1 MVNSEIDSSDEDNLD
16 ENILDE
22 FKTVIEGFE
31 PAIEEIGERI
41 QRIQNALENYET
53 NWFTQEVQPISP
65 GLIQFWKF
73 YTVKYQSIDPPLN
86 RGVNTSNDTWP
97 SELVQNSDPLGGQS
111 LVLSGNLSSLEFKTL
126 LSKLLG
132 IAKTDLAKRT
142 ITFQEEDMK
151 FFEGFK
157 NGGTIFDFIPYL
169 VRNIKFLG

>member
-1 MVNSEIDSSDEDNLD
+1 MNITMNSESESSGSSDDFDLD

-41 QRIQNALENYET
+41 QKIQNTLENHEA

-65 GLIQFWKF
+65 GLVQFWKF
-73 YTVKYQSIDPPLN
+73 YN
-86 RGVNTSNDTWP
+86 
-97 SELVQNSDPLGGQS
+97 
-111 LVLSGNLSSLEFKTL
+111 LSGSLEFKTL
-126 LSKLLG
+126 LSKILE
-132 IAKTDLAKRT
+132 IAKTDLEKRT
-142 ITFQEEDMK
+142 ITFREDVN

-169 VRNIKFLG
+169 VQSIKFLG

>member
-1 MVNSEIDSSDEDNLD
+1 MVNSETDSSNEDNLD

-73 YTVKYQSIDPPLN
+73 Y
-86 RGVNTSNDTWP
+86 
-97 SELVQNSDPLGGQS
+97 
-111 LVLSGNLSSLEFKTL
+111 NLSSLEFKTL

-142 ITFQEEDMK
+142 ITFREEDMK

-169 VRNIKFLG
+169 VQSIRFI